1 LVRLAF
7 SCLLLA
13 GFGWYSDVIV
23 PKLFPSLWPELC
35 G

>member
-1 LVRLAF
+1 LARLAF
-7 SCLLLA
+7 SYLLLA
-13 GFGWYSDVIV
+13 GFGRYSGVIV